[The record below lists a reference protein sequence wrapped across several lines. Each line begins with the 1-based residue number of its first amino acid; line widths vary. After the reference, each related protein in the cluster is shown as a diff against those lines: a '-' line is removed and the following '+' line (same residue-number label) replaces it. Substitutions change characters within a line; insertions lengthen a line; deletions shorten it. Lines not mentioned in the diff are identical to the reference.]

1 VANGNG
7 GLTQIR
13 LPSGA
18 PDLAEP
24 LYLVRQNA
32 RNVDTG
38 EDAATGIRWGRW
50 SGGNV
55 NIKSGGEEVGHLQ
68 LGDGGT
74 HWIFA
79 EGPKPEL
86 PSSGTRE
93 FTLAGATTPTDNHG
107 QTGVLG
113 NASLSAD
120 FTAQTVDASV
130 ELSMP
135 ATGTL
140 WAAEALGLD
149 INAPAATFGGEFDTV
164 TITSQ
169 DGTGSVGAGS
179 LSGFFSGDDQGA
191 LTGAGFGYSLSD
203 GDDTTVS
210 GTAAF
215 GIQPEP

>member
-1 VANGNG
+1 
-7 GLTQIR
+7 
-13 LPSGA
+13 
-18 PDLAEP
+18 
-24 LYLVRQNA
+24 
-32 RNVDTG
+32 
-38 EDAATGIRWGRW
+38 
-50 SGGNV
+50 
-55 NIKSGGEEVGHLQ
+55 
-68 LGDGGT
+68 
-74 HWIFA
+74 
-79 EGPKPEL
+79 
-86 PSSGTRE
+86 
-93 FTLAGATTPTDNHG
+93 
-107 QTGVLG
+107 
-113 NASLSAD
+113 
-120 FTAQTVDASV
+120 
-130 ELSMP
+130 MP

-215 GIQPEP
+215 GVQPEP